1 MLRSID
7 FMSFIAYI
15 SHSYIARF
23 FCIINIRLAAFIVK
37 NAAATLSVFF
47 FLSEKLDLYKLS

>member
-1 MLRSID
+1 MFRPID
-7 FMSFIAYI
+7 FSSFTAYI
-15 SHSYIARF
+15 SYSYIAR